1 MVAQVRLKRKSQ
13 TNNYEWLTKATNSFF
28 DRILRAVF
36 VTLLFVLDFVMFVY
50 SIHGRILEDGVVNEA
65 MIYIG
70 GGLFAFFL
78 LVMLLLSASGMAQ
91 NIVCSLFVFLIT
103 LIFLNQFALF
113 DLDNFIEVWL
123 EAHASFLTFICLL
136 PSAWMVG
143 LFLALLVFFAFRYT
157 LVIFVTVAALA
168 GSVGIGVYKTET
180 ANIPQEEY
188 VTVKELNAAGSN
200 AQNKNLVYIMA
211 PKFPSYHFLST
222 IKDINFRELRDLMIG
237 FYAVNDFEIYPNAF
251 VQKNDTVSNIVD
263 IYNQVNYG
271 STTSGIRG
279 YAEILNDW
287 NFIHHSLDTMEL
299 EDNKLFAILSKDG
312 YKVSTYPM
320 PLFNFCY
327 KNGQMLTDRC
337 VVKQTHPIKLY
348 DKKSPLE
355 KNIYAL
361 LGEWVMSLKSRE
373 LKSAA
378 KMFIDM
384 SYMRGWKILSENRR
398 LSIEGTPVLLDR
410 VYEDFAKDGNGVAYM
425 SFVELP
431 SDLYIYDEFCNLKP
445 RNKWVALKDNSL
457 YSGGIDEKRK
467 AYADQA
473 KCLIGMLQ
481 MYMEKM
487 RENDKL
493 QNTDIIVQGVS
504 PLRELAGMP
513 AGQYGTFVAD
523 KLVSLGIRRG
533 ENPNFIVNT
542 EICLASDFTRSL
554 ITKEKA
560 CYTIDNM
567 KMSTEDAHNL
577 KQNLINNSVIRG
589 SKISNIAA
597 NYRDWYEEFRQ
608 RNPQYQA
615 MLKRLRETQNKIAA
629 EPARVIAEPVA
640 AAQPVQPA
648 TEQAAEQPA
657 AEQPVEPVI
666 EQLAVPATEQLA
678 VPAAEQPVEPV
689 VEQPAV
695 TVTEQP
701 AESVPEQSTEP
712 KAEPVAEQPAE
723 PIAEPVVEQ
732 PSESVSEQP
741 AAPEQSAEPVAEQT
755 AEPIVEPVAEQSA
768 EPAIEQPAEPAV
780 EQSDGESAVISE

>member
-1 MVAQVRLKRKSQ
+1 MVAQVRLKQKSQ
-13 TNNYEWLTKATNSFF
+13 TNNYEWLIKATNHFY
-28 DRILRAVF
+28 DRILRAIF

-70 GGLFAFFL
+70 GGLFAVFL
-78 LVMLLLSASGMAQ
+78 LIMLLLSASGMAQ
-91 NIVCSLFVFLIT
+91 NIVCSLFVLLIT
-103 LIFLNQFALF
+103 IVFLNQFALF
-113 DLDNFIEVWL
+113 NVDTFIETWL
-123 EAHASFLTFICLL
+123 EAHASFLTFICIF
-136 PSAWMVG
+136 PSAWMLG
-143 LFLALLVFFAFRYT
+143 LLLALLVFFAFRYT
-157 LVIFVTVAALA
+157 LVIFVTVVALL
-168 GSVGIGVYKTET
+168 GSVGLGIYQTEMT
-180 ANIPQEEY
+180 KIPQEEY
-188 VTVKELNAAGSN
+188 VTVKDLNTAGINDQS
-200 AQNKNLVYIMA
+200 KNLVYIMA

-263 IYNQVNYG
+263 IYNQVNYA

-299 EDNKLFAILSKDG
+299 EDNKLYTILSKDG

-327 KNGQMLTDRC
+327 KSGQMLTDRC
-337 VVKQTHPIKLY
+337 VVKQDKPIKLY
-348 DKKSPLE
+348 DKKSSLE

-361 LGEWVMSLKSRE
+361 LGEWVLSLKSRE
-373 LKSAA
+373 LKSMA

-384 SYMRGWKILSENRR
+384 SHMRGWKILSENRR
-398 LSIEGTPVLLDR
+398 LSIEGAPLLLDR

-425 SFVELP
+425 SFIELP
-431 SDLYIYDEFCNLKP
+431 SDMYIYDEFCNLKP
-445 RNKWVALKDNSL
+445 RNKWIALKDTSL
-457 YSGGIDEKRK
+457 YTGGIDEKRK

-481 MYMEKM
+481 MYMERM
-487 RENDKL
+487 RGNDKL
-493 QNTDIIVQGVS
+493 RNTDIIVQGVS

-533 ENPNFIVNT
+533 ENPNFVVNT

-554 ITKEKA
+554 ITKEKV

-567 KMSTEDAHNL
+567 KMSNEDAHNL
-577 KQNLINNSVIRG
+577 KQNLINNSFIRG

-597 NYRDWYEEFRQ
+597 NYRDWYEEFRR

-615 MLKRLRETQNKIAA
+615 MLKRLQQTQDKIATA
-629 EPARVIAEPVA
+629 PVEEQPAVSVMEQPVA
-640 AAQPVQPA
+640 AVDEQPAAPVEVQPVEP
-648 TEQAAEQPA
+648 AAEQPA
-657 AEQPVEPVI
+657 APVEVQPVEAVEEQPVEPV
-666 EQLAVPATEQLA
+666 E
-678 VPAAEQPVEPV
+678 
-689 VEQPAV
+689 EQPA
-695 TVTEQP
+695 
-701 AESVPEQSTEP
+701 
-712 KAEPVAEQPAE
+712 
-723 PIAEPVVEQ
+723 
-732 PSESVSEQP
+732 
-741 AAPEQSAEPVAEQT
+741 
-755 AEPIVEPVAEQSA
+755 
-768 EPAIEQPAEPAV
+768 
-780 EQSDGESAVISE
+780 DESADISE